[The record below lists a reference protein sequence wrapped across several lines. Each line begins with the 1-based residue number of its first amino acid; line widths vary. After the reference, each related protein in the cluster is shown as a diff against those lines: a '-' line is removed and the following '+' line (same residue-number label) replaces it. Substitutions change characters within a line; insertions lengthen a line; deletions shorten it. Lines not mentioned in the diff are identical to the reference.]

1 MEAAA
6 RTTGT
11 VVAAFPLGF
20 EITLMVE
27 ETGDLSVPTTYR
39 CAPRRRR
46 VAAGWQDALEGDG
59 AAEAFVDHLRH
70 HVSPP
75 VDGFRLLRV
84 VPPPE
89 ASGEREVFEDE
100 DSQAVAVGERVVVRW
115 NLRVGDRPHPAP
127 LTLTHLAEVGFHE
140 VPATHGMLLWT
151 APSGREVPCALATAY
166 LPRARD
172 GRQWVLD
179 LVEEHLGL
187 TGGSPRP
194 DPWIK
199 DAPARLGRLAAHM
212 HLALARPS
220 KVVPEPVRRAG
231 GETVIGWHTAIMR
244 RLETA
249 YQNVLEGR
257 IEWAAPDAVEILEA
271 RNETL
276 TAAVDALLDVAAD
289 ADGVVVQRVHGDLHI
304 GQVLRWSGGLS
315 ITDFDGVPGGG
326 VGLPD
331 PDDPGATALLLPAAW
346 DVARLLRSVDRVGR
360 TADAKAG
367 FAVTDEVDAW
377 VTEARKELLR
387 AYRAELDAAD
397 RRELLDDRLLEAFEV
412 DQACRGILDAVEGE
426 EPLPGRTAA
435 VLAALRN
442 RYPAQDG

>member
-6 RTTGT
+6 RATGT

-20 EITLMVE
+20 DMAVMVE
-27 ETGDLSVPTTYR
+27 ETGDLAVPATYR
-39 CAPRRRR
+39 CAPRRRG
-46 VAAGWQDALEGDG
+46 VTTGWHDALEGEG

-89 ASGEREVFEDE
+89 ANGERDLFEDE
-100 DSQAVAVGERVVVRW
+100 DSAAVAVGERVVVRW
-115 NLRVGDRPHPAP
+115 NLRVADRPHPAA
-127 LTLTHLAEVGFHE
+127 LTLAHLEEVGFHE
-140 VPATHGMLLWT
+140 VPTTHGMLLWT

-194 DPWIK
+194 DPWVTQ
-199 DAPARLGRLAAHM
+199 APARLGRLAARM

-220 KVVPEPVRRAG
+220 KIVPEPTRRADG
-231 GETVIGWHTAIMR
+231 DKVLAWHAAITR
-244 RLETA
+244 RLESAVTA
-249 YQNVLEGR
+249 TRAGS
-257 IEWAAPDAVEILEA
+257 IAWAAPAAAAILLP
-271 RNETL
+271 RVDRL
-276 TAAVDALLDVAAD
+276 TAAVDALLDVAKD
-289 ADGVVVQRVHGDLHI
+289 PDGVLVQRVHGDLHI

-326 VGLPD
+326 VGLPE
-331 PDDPGATALLLPAAW
+331 PDDPGATATLLPAAW

-360 TADAKAG
+360 AADRKAG
-367 FAVTDEVDAW
+367 FTVTDEVDAW
-377 VTEARKELLR
+377 VTRARSELLT
-387 AYRAELDAAD
+387 AYREELEAAGH
-397 RRELLDDRLLEAFEV
+397 RNLLDDRLLEAFEV
-412 DQACRGILDAVEGE
+412 DQACRGILDAVDGE

-442 RYPAQDG
+442 RYPAG

>member
-1 MEAAA
+1 MEAVA

-11 VVAAFPLGF
+11 VVAAFPLGLD
-20 EITLMVE
+20 TAMMVE

-46 VAAGWQDALEGDG
+46 PTSGWHDALEGEG

-75 VDGFRLLRV
+75 VDGFRILRV

-89 ASGEREVFEDE
+89 ASGERDVFEDDE
-100 DSQAVAVGERVVVRW
+100 ATAVAVGERVIVRW
-115 NLRVGDRPHPAP
+115 NRRMADRPHPMAT
-127 LTLTHLAEVGFHE
+127 TLAHLADVGFHE

-151 APSGREVPCALATAY
+151 APSGRELPCALATAY

-172 GRQWVLD
+172 GRQWVLE

-199 DAPARLGRLAAHM
+199 DAPSRLGRLAAHM

-220 KVVPEPVRRAG
+220 RLVPEPVRRVG
-231 GETVIGWHTAIMR
+231 GDVVLAWHAAVLR
-244 RLETA
+244 RLESA
-249 YQNVLEGR
+249 VSAVQEGALDR
-257 IEWAAPDAVEILEA
+257 YAPGAADM
-271 RNETL
+271 L
-276 TAAVDALLDVAAD
+276 TPRVDRLRAAVDALEEVAQD
-289 ADGVVVQRVHGDLHI
+289 PDGVIVQRVHGDLHI
-304 GQVLRWSGGLS
+304 GQVLRWSGGLA

-326 VGLPD
+326 VGIPEDDHD
-331 PDDPGATALLLPAAW
+331 PSASVTLLPAAW
-346 DVARLLRSVDRVGR
+346 DVGRLLRSVDRVGR
-360 TADAKAG
+360 AADRKVE

-387 AYRAELDAAD
+387 AYRAELVAAD

-412 DQACRGILDAVEGE
+412 DQACRALLEGAE
-426 EPLPGRTAA
+426 GDEPAPGRTAA

-442 RYPAQDG
+442 RYPPE

>member
-1 MEAAA
+1 VEAAA

-11 VVAAFPLGF
+11 VVAAFTLGF
-20 EITLMVE
+20 ETALMVE
-27 ETGDLSVPTTYR
+27 ETGDLAVPATYR
-39 CAPRRRR
+39 CTPRRRR
-46 VAAGWQDALEGDG
+46 ATAGWQDALEGDG

-70 HVSPP
+70 HVTPP
-75 VDGFRLLRV
+75 VDGFRLLRI

-89 ASGEREVFEDE
+89 ASGEREVFED
-100 DSQAVAVGERVVVRW
+100 DDAQAVAVGERVVVRW
-115 NLRVGDRPHPAP
+115 NRRVGDRPHPAP
-127 LTLTHLAEVGFHE
+127 VTLTHLAEVGFHE
-140 VPATHGMLLWT
+140 VPPTHGMLLWT

-172 GRQWVLD
+172 GRQWVLE

-194 DPWIK
+194 DPWVK
-199 DAPARLGRLAAHM
+199 EAPSRLGRLAAHM

-220 KVVPEPVRRAG
+220 KIVPEPVHRTG
-231 GETVIGWHTAIMR
+231 GETVLSWHAAITR
-244 RLETA
+244 RLESA
-249 YQNVLEGR
+249 YAAVEEGR
-257 IEWAAPDAVEILEA
+257 LAWATPEAVDVLLPRRHRLA
-271 RNETL
+271 
-276 TAAVDALLDVAAD
+276 AAVDALLDVAGD
-289 ADGVVVQRVHGDLHI
+289 PEGVLVQRVHGDLHI

-331 PDDPGATALLLPAAW
+331 PDDPAATAILLPAAW

-360 TADAKAG
+360 EADRKTG
-367 FAVTDEVDAW
+367 FAVTDDVDAW

-397 RRELLDDRLLEAFEV
+397 RRNLLDDRLLEAFEV
-412 DQACRGILDAVEGE
+412 DQACRGLLDAVDGE

-435 VLAALRN
+435 VVAALRN
-442 RYPAQDG
+442 RYPAQ